1 MAEFENLGLKAGV
14 WSGLLHRAA
23 EPEQVSLVHHGEV
36 VAEARVTLVKD
47 GLWRID
53 ADVPGARISDGATSF
68 LLLEGSMGGQLASL
82 SVVAGQALDQD
93 VLVEMELL
101 RAELDLLKREFRR
114 FAAGAQG

>member
-23 EPEQVSLVHHGEV
+23 APEQVGLVHRGET
-36 VAEARVTLVKD
+36 VAEARVTPVKE

-53 ADVPGARISDGATSF
+53 VDLPANRLGDGVISF
-68 LLLEGSMGGQLASL
+68 LMLEGRTGGQLASL
-82 SVVAGQALDQD
+82 SVAAGQALEQD
-93 VLVEMELL
+93 LLVEMELM

-114 FAAGAQG
+114 FAAGSQG